1 MNPNKPTLALGSG
14 FTGLEAQHMI
24 EDPKYYDQQALT
36 TRARTRIAALKAAP
50 AKGGYAERRQLVD
63 LIAELEDSDAYW
75 SAAGKEPLE
84 RWPRPGRRGRSS
96 TRVGGTA
103 SS

>member
-75 SAAGKEPLE
+75 SPERRDETCAALQALLE
-84 RWPRPGRRGRSS
+84 RSH
-96 TRVGGTA
+96 
-103 SS
+103 